1 MTYSNNDMN
10 LVALAMQEVNT
21 ERILRERA
29 EAELEAQRNKV
40 LFADAA
46 SASSESI
53 LVEDMALILKQSGV
67 DTGRERLYEWLR
79 GNGYAYRQACGNNRP
94 TQLSL
99 DLGIM
104 EVKHVALINAY
115 GKVEMRRTLKITPK
129 GIQYFFDKVMAE
141 KDSINAIE
149 AEKKAAK
156 RARDNEVRR
165 EKRRAEKEAKQV
177 S

>member
-1 MTYSNNDMN
+1 
-10 LVALAMQEVNT
+10 
-21 ERILRERA
+21 
-29 EAELEAQRNKV
+29 
-40 LFADAA
+40 
-46 SASSESI
+46 
-53 LVEDMALILKQSGV
+53 
-67 DTGRERLYEWLR
+67 
-79 GNGYAYRQACGNNRP
+79 
-94 TQLSL
+94 
-99 DLGIM
+99 M
-104 EVKHVALINAY
+104 EVKHVALVNAY